1 MSYRKILKLP
11 HYEKASSWLELIHCM
26 KYFMGNLF
34 FLSNTTQYSY
44 SPWACLYRFFFNW
57 SQFNAEVFVYIIC
70 CLFTLCRCSVAN
82 FCVQISFIWQPWI
95 CGKDKVWVNFSNWE
109 MMISK
114 LAAIQSKKF
123 VDWLKVFF
131 CIFSTK
137 FSQLLF
143 CTPFQ
148 YKDISS
154 NW

>member
-1 MSYRKILKLP
+1 
-11 HYEKASSWLELIHCM
+11 M

-34 FLSNTTQYSY
+34 FFVKYNSIQLQSLSMLVQV
-44 SPWACLYRFFFNW
+44 FFFNW

-70 CLFTLCRCSVAN
+70 CLFTLCSCSVAN

-95 CGKDKVWVNFSNWE
+95 YDKDKVWVNFSNWE

-123 VDWLKVFF
+123 VDWLKVFSAF
-131 CIFSTK
+131 FSTK